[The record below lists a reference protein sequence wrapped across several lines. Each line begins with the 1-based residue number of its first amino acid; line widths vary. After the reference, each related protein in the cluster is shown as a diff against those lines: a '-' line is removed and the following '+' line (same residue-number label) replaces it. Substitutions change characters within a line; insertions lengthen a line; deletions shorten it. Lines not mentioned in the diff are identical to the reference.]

1 MQHTQTLK
9 LERISRAQVRM
20 ENQKDLSLT
29 ATAAEQLVELG
40 TAADF
45 GFCQSNRK
53 VTHAPQMHDFRFMK
67 CAFPA

>member
-1 MQHTQTLK
+1 
-9 LERISRAQVRM
+9 M
-20 ENQKDLSLT
+20 ENQKDLSLS

-53 VTHAPQMHDFRFMK
+53 VTPELRNRSLGCHVH
-67 CAFPA
+67 

>member
-1 MQHTQTLK
+1 
-9 LERISRAQVRM
+9 M
-20 ENQKDLSLT
+20 ENQKDLSLS

-53 VTHAPQMHDFRFMK
+53 VKAVAYVCLEDKK
-67 CAFPA
+67 CALWFNNSAPMSTR